1 MAENDTRIIMTAFT
15 LPPPILIHVDIWHM
29 GNLNGA
35 WKMDAFSVVSNVTGI
50 VPVLTYHHAGY
61 RCMRQIS
68 GNYRAHF
75 NQSTW
80 QAWNARGHP
89 RLLRIIVGR
98 MIISQGSRGWKPIAP
113 FSGERASDRSSN
125 TAKSHIC
132 HPYLPCIRPLS
143 SKFLYSTARKSLSLS
158 HLSTLRLSSISFQV
172 SRTRYLLPIFSPF
185 STDSVNCRSS
195 VEERKKKRKKKNKY
209 IFILFFI

>member
-1 MAENDTRIIMTAFT
+1 MAENDTRIIVTAFT
-15 LPPPILIHVDIWHM
+15 LPPIPIYVDIWHM

-50 VPVLTYHHAGY
+50 VPVLTYHHGGY

-80 QAWNARGHP
+80 QAWNTRDHP

-132 HPYLPCIRPLS
+132 HPFPVFAPLS
-143 SKFLYSTARKSLSLS
+143 SKFLRSSARQSLSALC
-158 HLSTLRLSSISFQV
+158 LSSILS
-172 SRTRYLLPIFSPF
+172 
-185 STDSVNCRSS
+185 
-195 VEERKKKRKKKNKY
+195 KY
-209 IFILFFI
+209 RDI

>member
-1 MAENDTRIIMTAFT
+1 MAENDTRIIVTAFT
-15 LPPPILIHVDIWHM
+15 LPPIPIYVDIWHM

-50 VPVLTYHHAGY
+50 VPVLTYHHGGY

-80 QAWNARGHP
+80 QAWNTRDHP

-98 MIISQGSRGWKPIAP
+98 MIISQESRGWKPIAP

-132 HPYLPCIRPLS
+132 HPFPVFAPLS
-143 SKFLYSTARKSLSLS
+143 SKFLRSTARQSLSALCF
-158 HLSTLRLSSISFQV
+158 SSILS
-172 SRTRYLLPIFSPF
+172 
-185 STDSVNCRSS
+185 
-195 VEERKKKRKKKNKY
+195 KY
-209 IFILFFI
+209 RDI